1 MASVTVFSYI
11 CPRIESNR
19 NYPLIYNSMTID
31 TCNFKGQKVIVR
43 VDFNVPLDENGNITD
58 DTRIRGA
65 LPTLKKVL
73 AGGGALIIM
82 SHMGRPKKNPDP
94 KFSLKQIVAHVSE
107 LLGAPVQFC
116 DDCMKAQAQVAAMKD
131 GDVLLLENLRFYEEE
146 TGKPRGEFA
155 TDDEKAAA
163 KKVVKEKQKEFTKT
177 LASYADI
184 YINDAFGTA
193 HRAQA
198 STYGVAQYADVV
210 CAGPLM
216 AAEIDALTKAVE
228 EAKHPLVAIVGG
240 SKVST
245 KLTILNNLAQKVDQL
260 IVGGGIANT
269 FLMAAG
275 YKVGKSLAEAD
286 LLDECKKILETLKQK
301 GATLPLPTDVVVAK
315 EFSETAEHRT
325 CRIEDVQ
332 DDEMILDVGPETAKA
347 LAEILQKAG
356 TIVWNGPVGV
366 FEMEPYSHGTEVM
379 AEAIAKATEN
389 GAFSIAGGGDT
400 VAAVGKF
407 GISKRISYISTGG
420 GAFLEFLEGKVLPAI
435 EILEKR
441 AQ

>member
-1 MASVTVFSYI
+1 M
-11 CPRIESNR
+11 
-19 NYPLIYNSMTID
+19 
-31 TCNFKGQKVIVR
+31 
-43 VDFNVPLDENGNITD
+43 
-58 DTRIRGA
+58 
-65 LPTLKKVL
+65 
-73 AGGGALIIM
+73 
-82 SHMGRPKKNPDP
+82 
-94 KFSLKQIVAHVSE
+94 
-107 LLGAPVQFC
+107 
-116 DDCMKAQAQVAAMKD
+116 
-131 GDVLLLENLRFYEEE
+131 
-146 TGKPRGEFA
+146 
-155 TDDEKAAA
+155 
-163 KKVVKEKQKEFTKT
+163 
-177 LASYADI
+177 
-184 YINDAFGTA
+184 
-193 HRAQA
+193 
-198 STYGVAQYADVV
+198 
-210 CAGPLM
+210 
-216 AAEIDALTKAVE
+216 
-228 EAKHPLVAIVGG
+228 
-240 SKVST
+240 
-245 KLTILNNLAQKVDQL
+245 TILNNLAQKVDQL

-286 LLDECKKILETLKQK
+286 LLDECKKILKTLEEK

-315 EFSETAEHRT
+315 EFSETAEHRI

-332 DDEMILDVGPETAKA
+332 DDEMILDVGPETAQA
-347 LAEILQKAG
+347 LADILQKAG

-407 GISKRISYISTGG
+407 GISNRISYISTGG

>member
-1 MASVTVFSYI
+1 
-11 CPRIESNR
+11 
-19 NYPLIYNSMTID
+19 
-31 TCNFKGQKVIVR
+31 
-43 VDFNVPLDENGNITD
+43 
-58 DTRIRGA
+58 
-65 LPTLKKVL
+65 
-73 AGGGALIIM
+73 
-82 SHMGRPKKNPDP
+82 
-94 KFSLKQIVAHVSE
+94 
-107 LLGAPVQFC
+107 
-116 DDCMKAQAQVAAMKD
+116 
-131 GDVLLLENLRFYEEE
+131 
-146 TGKPRGEFA
+146 
-155 TDDEKAAA
+155 
-163 KKVVKEKQKEFTKT
+163 
-177 LASYADI
+177 
-184 YINDAFGTA
+184 
-193 HRAQA
+193 
-198 STYGVAQYADVV
+198 
-210 CAGPLM
+210 
-216 AAEIDALTKAVE
+216 
-228 EAKHPLVAIVGG
+228 
-240 SKVST
+240 KVST

-286 LLDECKKILETLKQK
+286 LVDECKKILKTLEEK

-332 DDEMILDVGPETAKA
+332 DDEMILDVGPETAQA

-366 FEMEPYSHGTEVM
+366 FEMQPYAHGTEVM
-379 AEAIAKATEN
+379 AEAIARATEA

-407 GISKRISYISTGG
+407 GISDRISYISTGG